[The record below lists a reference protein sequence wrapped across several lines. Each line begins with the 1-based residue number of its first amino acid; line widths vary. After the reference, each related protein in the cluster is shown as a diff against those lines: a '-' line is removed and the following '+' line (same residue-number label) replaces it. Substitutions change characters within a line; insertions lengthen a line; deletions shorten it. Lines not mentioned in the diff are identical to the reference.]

1 MTIKNILQLLEDYG
15 GVKEEEK
22 LPGIDNDGNPLEV
35 AQYVDEIYQY
45 YWITEVL
52 VH

>member
-1 MTIKNILQLLEDYG
+1 MTIGSILQLLEGNG

-22 LPGIDNDGNPLEV
+22 LPGVDKDDNPLEV

-45 YWITEVL
+45 YWITEVF
-52 VH
+52 VR